1 MDYQTFV
8 TQEFLPR
15 AQSAFNSIR
24 AALILAGVP
33 ANRITV
39 SVPDTTDL
47 RVQFEATRA
56 GQTITGFIE
65 LTDATHL
72 GMPNESGKAIITMF
86 VTDGTNEVT
95 HSYVAG
101 NIRSYLAEADIDLL
115 LAKLSELEAEIPAL
129 AVKIRAR
136 LGL

>member
-15 AQSAFNSIR
+15 AQSSFNSIR
-24 AALILAGVP
+24 DALIAAGVQ
-33 ANRITV
+33 ANRIEV
-39 SVPDTTDL
+39 SIPDTTDL
-47 RVQFEATRA
+47 RIQIQITRA
-56 GQTITGFIE
+56 GQTFTGYIE

-72 GMPNESGKAIITMF
+72 GMPNESGKAIITLF

-95 HSYVAG
+95 HNYVAG
-101 NIRSYLAEADIDLL
+101 DIRSYLAEADIDLL
-115 LAKLSELEAEIPAL
+115 IAKLGELEAEIPAL
-129 AVKIRAR
+129 TVKLRAR